1 LKNTIEIKF
10 MGNFY
15 SRTLDKELRFGDVL
29 QWGVSTPSFYKNKS
43 NLENKD
49 FSIKVCY
56 TSHSVILT
64 PCCTIGKQS
73 KITLAP
79 LVQVRNS
86 FFSNPYFV
94 EDLTR
99 INRILEEPEKSV
111 SPEIWKKMPPKKRDE
126 ILEEKKPYAFLNF
139 FIYESN
145 PLFPSYEVNV
155 KDGTKY
161 KTNYY
166 MVDFVDTYKIEYD
179 NPSSPNNFLLK
190 CKCLELSILA
200 RTELRDKISYYYG
213 RSPKEDLVYWDY
225 CA

>member
-1 LKNTIEIKF
+1 

-49 FSIKVCY
+49 FFIKVCY

-111 SPEIWKKMPPKKRDE
+111 SPEIWKKMPPKKE
-126 ILEEKKPYAFLNF
+126 MKFLKKPYAFEF
-139 FIYESN
+139 
-145 PLFPSYEVNV
+145 LFMNLIHYSHLM
-155 KDGTKY
+155 KLMLR
-161 KTNYY
+161 
-166 MVDFVDTYKIEYD
+166 MV
-179 NPSSPNNFLLK
+179 PNIKQIIIWLILLIPIK
-190 CKCLELSILA
+190 
-200 RTELRDKISYYYG
+200 
-213 RSPKEDLVYWDY
+213 
-225 CA
+225 